1 MLSAAKKTLTC
12 RLRARLLLRSILLG
26 FVVQICPRI
35 FHRRLVHR
43 HRLKAHLW
51 EFLPTSLARDR
62 HQRRMTPR
70 RPTSKAKL
78 LTFVERS
85 RRSVWNVRDWSRRLK
100 KRQTMSPKR
109 TTSSTGSGP
118 AWFKRTPKH
127 LRTWSSSSGSWG
139 SLVW

>member
-62 HQRRMTPR
+62 HQRRCNLGCVVWRFCVLLSVNFSITPLIAEVNPPHAFVFHASELMGTR
-70 RPTSKAKL
+70 RKT
-78 LTFVERS
+78 
-85 RRSVWNVRDWSRRLK
+85 
-100 KRQTMSPKR
+100 
-109 TTSSTGSGP
+109 
-118 AWFKRTPKH
+118 
-127 LRTWSSSSGSWG
+127 
-139 SLVW
+139 